1 MTNETRLVT
10 AFVLMLISYVGLS
23 PRLAYAADSAV
34 ILMYHHVDWDTPQST
49 SVTPDRFA
57 AHLDYLA
64 QEGFRIRPLL
74 EVLESVKTGSE
85 LAEKTVV
92 LTFDDGYISVL
103 ENALP
108 LLRDRNWPFTVFV
121 STEFVDKDYRAYLS
135 WDQLRQLADNGGT
148 IGNHSRTHTH
158 LVRRADNE
166 SVQAWQQRVRD
177 EIIDAGERIG
187 AELGDAAIPVFAYPY
202 GEYDTSVKEIVQQL
216 GLFALGQHSGA
227 VGLQSDLLAVPRF
240 PIATGYDELDDFEL
254 RVHSRTL
261 PALILG
267 RESHILDAGESQP
280 PLRLRIT
287 PGDFRADALVCY
299 ASNQGVM
306 DLRSW
311 TRDERLEVV
320 ARPVQPLR
328 PGRTRV
334 NCTAPSTTESG
345 VYYWFGYLWMKKNS
359 DGSWYAE

>member
-1 MTNETRLVT
+1 
-10 AFVLMLISYVGLS
+10 MLISYVGLS
-23 PRLAYAADSAV
+23 PRLTYAADSAV

-64 QEGFRIRPLL
+64 QEGFRVRPLL
-74 EVLESVKTGSE
+74 EVLESVRTGSE

-92 LTFDDGYISVL
+92 LTFDDGYVSVL

-121 STEFVDKDYRAYLS
+121 STDFVDKDYHAYLS
-135 WDQLRQLADNGGT
+135 WEQLRLLADNGGT
-148 IGNHSRTHTH
+148 IGNHSRMHSH
-158 LVRRADNE
+158 LVRREDNE

-177 EIIDAGERIG
+177 EIIDAGERIDS
-187 AELGDAAIPVFAYPY
+187 ELGDAAIPVFAYPY

-227 VGLQSDLLAVPRF
+227 VGPQSDLLAVPRF
-240 PIATGYDELDDFEL
+240 PIATGYEGRDDFAL
-254 RVHSRTL
+254 RVHSRAL
-261 PALILG
+261 PARSLD
-267 RESHILDAGESQP
+267 RERHVLDTGESRP
-280 PLRLRIT
+280 TLRLGIT
-287 PGDFRADALVCY
+287 PGDFRIEDLACY

-306 DLRSW
+306 DLSW
-311 TRDERLEVV
+311 TGDERHEAV
-320 ARPVQPLR
+320 ASPRQPLQ
-328 PGRTRV
+328 PGRTKF
-334 NCTAPSTTESG
+334 NCTAPSATESG
-345 VYYWFGYLWMKKNS
+345 IYYWYSYLWMKKND